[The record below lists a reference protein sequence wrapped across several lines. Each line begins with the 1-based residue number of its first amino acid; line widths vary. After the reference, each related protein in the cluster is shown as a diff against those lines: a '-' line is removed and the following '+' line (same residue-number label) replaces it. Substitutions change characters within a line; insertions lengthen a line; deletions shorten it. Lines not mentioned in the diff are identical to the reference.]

1 MPSLDKPSGAGSK
14 PTKRGTRARQAP
26 YRTAKLPSPVPIS
39 EDNYAQWRTFALA
52 SAMELDVFSH
62 IASGARTAEAVAKE
76 ARAHAPSMRRLLDAV
91 VALGHLGRAGDTYSL
106 TPHAATF
113 LVRGRPLFLDAA
125 PMLTKGM
132 AMAWSQLTEVVRT
145 GKRAGGADDGERL
158 VRAAFPM
165 LARAIFPQNYAAA
178 RAGVAV
184 FGKTKLK
191 RITAILDVGAGT
203 GVWSIPFAEAI
214 PHARVTAL
222 DYPEVIPVTREY
234 AEKHAVAERYDYV
247 EGDLREV
254 DFGRERYDLILL
266 GHVVHVEGRERTPGL
281 LKRCAEALRKGGRLL
296 IAEVIPND
304 DRKGPAF
311 AMLFSLNMLLGDGDV
326 FTMAEYRKWL
336 KAAGLKTI
344 RTLKVPAASPLI
356 VASK

>member
-1 MPSLDKPSGAGSK
+1 
-14 PTKRGTRARQAP
+14 
-26 YRTAKLPSPVPIS
+26 
-39 EDNYAQWRTFALA
+39 
-52 SAMELDVFSH
+52 MELDVFSH
-62 IASGARTAEAVAKE
+62 IASGAQTAEAVAKE
-76 ARAHAPSMRRLLDAV
+76 ARAHAPAMRRLLDAV
-91 VALGHLGRAGDTYSL
+91 VALGHLRRTGDIYSL

-145 GKRAGGADDGERL
+145 GERAGGADQGEQL

-178 RAGVAV
+178 RAGVAAL
-184 FGKTKLK
+184 GKPKLK
-191 RITAILDVGAGT
+191 KINALLDVGAGT

-214 PHARVTAL
+214 PQARVTAV
-222 DYPEVIPVTREY
+222 DYPEVIPLTREY
-234 AEKHAVAERYDYV
+234 AEKFSVAERYDYV
-247 EGDLREV
+247 EGDLRDV
-254 DFGRERYDLILL
+254 DFGKERYDLVVL
-266 GHVVHVEGRERTPGL
+266 GHVVHVEGRERTPRL
-281 LKRCAEALRKGGRLL
+281 LERCAEALRKGGRLL

-336 KAAGLKTI
+336 KAAGFKTI
-344 RTLKVPAASPLI
+344 RALKVPAASPLI

>member
-1 MPSLDKPSGAGSK
+1 
-14 PTKRGTRARQAP
+14 
-26 YRTAKLPSPVPIS
+26 
-39 EDNYAQWRTFALA
+39 
-52 SAMELDVFSH
+52 
-62 IASGARTAEAVAKE
+62 
-76 ARAHAPSMRRLLDAV
+76 MRRLLDAV
-91 VALGHLGRAGDTYSL
+91 VALGHLRRKGDTYSL

-113 LVRGRPLFLDAA
+113 LVRGSPLYLEAA

-145 GKRAGGADDGERL
+145 GKRAGGDNDGERL

-178 RAGVAV
+178 RAGVAA
-184 FGKTKLK
+184 FGKTELK

-203 GVWSIPFAEAI
+203 GAWSIPFAEAI
-214 PHARVTAL
+214 PQARVTAL
-222 DYPEVIPVTREY
+222 DYPEVIPVTREF
-234 AEKHAVAERYDYV
+234 AEKHSVAERFDYL
-247 EGDLREV
+247 EGDLQAV
-254 DFGRERYDLILL
+254 DFGKQRYDLVIL
-266 GHVVHVEGRERTPGL
+266 GHVVHVEGRERTPRL
-281 LKRCAEALRKGGRLL
+281 LERCAEALRKGGRLL

-326 FTMAEYRKWL
+326 FTMAEYRRWL

-356 VASK
+356 VASQ